1 MLNELEEVKAY
12 TEPPIYKA
20 DSKRDTTYLE
30 RFTMDMILDFN
41 GLARVLT
48 VLARGYL
55 FADADEDLGD
65 RIDYTCRVLCA
76 WCCVPDKKKISPK
89 EDWQFKSDFRELH
102 GEFPELVDANGAG
115 WFCRHVHNIVQFM
128 KIILI
133 R

>member
-48 VLARGYL
+48 VLAPVCFL
-55 FADADEDLGD
+55 
-65 RIDYTCRVLCA
+65 
-76 WCCVPDKKKISPK
+76 KKRLALLLESRLIPFTAS
-89 EDWQFKSDFRELH
+89 FR
-102 GEFPELVDANGAG
+102 
-115 WFCRHVHNIVQFM
+115 
-128 KIILI
+128 
-133 R
+133 